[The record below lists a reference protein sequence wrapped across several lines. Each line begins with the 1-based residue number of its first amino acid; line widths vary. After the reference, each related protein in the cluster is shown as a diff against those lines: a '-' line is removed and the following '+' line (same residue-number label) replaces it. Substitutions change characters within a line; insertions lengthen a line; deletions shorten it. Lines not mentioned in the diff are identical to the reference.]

1 MFKKIFTGAATL
13 VVAGGLIL
21 GADALS
27 YLQTVGSNVRQA
39 VKKEISVEFELDRI
53 RNEVTNLMPEIRRHM
68 ETVAEQSVDVKDLQR
83 VVEER
88 ESALAK
94 QKEAILTLR
103 QDLQTD
109 RQSFTY
115 RTVSWTR
122 SDVEADLAHRF
133 ESYCTAEECLKR
145 DRQILTAQKDTLHA
159 NQRKLDTMLLR
170 KKDLIVKVAQLEA
183 RLKQVQAAET
193 VSSME
198 VDDTQLAR
206 VEKLIRDMNRVL
218 DVRESVLETEG
229 QIRGR
234 IPVEEAMEPAR
245 GDVLGEIDSHFG
257 LPTDTAATGSAA
269 APAL

>member
-1 MFKKIFTGAATL
+1 MLKKIFTGAATL
-13 VVAGGLIL
+13 IVAGGLIL

-53 RNEVTNLMPEIRRHM
+53 RNEVSNLMPEIHRHLK
-68 ETVAEQSVDVKDLQR
+68 TVAEQSVDVKDLRR
-83 VVEER
+83 VLEER
-88 ESALAK
+88 ESDLSK
-94 QKEAILTLR
+94 QKDAILTLR

-109 RQSFTY
+109 RQSFVY
-115 RTVSWTR
+115 RTVSWSR
-122 SDVEADLAHRF
+122 SEVEADLAHRF
-133 ESYCTAEECLKR
+133 ESYCTAEECVKR

-159 NQRKLDTMLLR
+159 NQRKLDTMLIR
-170 KKDLIVKVAQLEA
+170 KKDLVVKVAQLEA

-206 VEKLIRDMNRVL
+206 VEKLIREMNRTL
-218 DVRESVLETEG
+218 DVRESVMEAEG
-229 QIRGR
+229 QIQGR
-234 IPVEEAMEPAR
+234 IPVEDAMAPAK

-257 LPTDTAATGSAA
+257 LQTGATTTDPEET
-269 APAL
+269 PAL